1 MRGMKERGRRVRNR
15 LPKWPS
21 VAAACRLLLRLGLV
35 VASPAWPA
43 MAGDA
48 RQLEVSQASWDAPI
62 NLPIGYGRIV
72 RFDDAVDSVFLADPG
87 IADLKVVAADVVYL
101 YGKKSGSTNLIAL
114 NGDQKLKATVQLR
127 VYVDPTPLSEA
138 KSALHPTSMV
148 DVAVIGNR
156 VAAVGRNRT
165 IEEASDV
172 DNIAKT
178 FSGPGQL
185 PLNTSTLDGSQ
196 QVNIRVRFVEVSRN
210 DLQALGF
217 DWNLF
222 AKSGSFL
229 FGKVEDIDATI
240 EALRRA
246 GALSILAEPNLT
258 AVTGQTASFLAGG
271 ESPVPVPSGQG
282 NMITAQ
288 YKPFGVSLEF
298 TPTLIRTNRIALRV
312 RPEVSAL
319 SRMGS
324 VKVAGVNL
332 PGFTVRRAD
341 TTVEV
346 ASGQTFALGGLFQRQ
361 MSEDISEI
369 PGLSDVP
376 VLGRLFQ
383 SVRFRRD
390 ETELVILVT
399 PYLVKPSRGR
409 LATPLDR
416 RGEPPPAAPARR
428 VVNKPQQRSGF
439 IFK

>member
-1 MRGMKERGRRVRNR
+1 MKDMKERARRTRNR
-15 LPKWPS
+15 SPKRLS
-21 VAAACRLLLRLGLV
+21 VAAACRLLLRLALAV
-35 VASPAWPA
+35 TSPAWPA
-43 MAGDA
+43 MAADGGQVEIS
-48 RQLEVSQASWDAPI
+48 RASAEAPI

-72 RFDDAVDSVFLADPG
+72 RFDEAVDSVFLADPSV
-87 IADLKVVAADVVYL
+87 ADLKVVAADIVYL
-101 YGKKSGSTNLIAL
+101 FGKKSGSTNLIAL
-114 NGDQKLKATVQLR
+114 GGDQKLKASVQLR
-127 VYVDPTPLSEA
+127 VYVDPSPLGEA
-138 KSALHPTSMV
+138 KRAMHPTSMV
-148 DVAVIGNR
+148 DVAVIGSR
-156 VAAVGRNRT
+156 VLAMGRNRT

-172 DNIAKT
+172 DNLAKT
-178 FSGPGQL
+178 LSGQL

-222 AKSGSFL
+222 AKSGSFR
-229 FGKVEDIDATI
+229 FGKVDVDATI
-240 EALRRA
+240 EALQRA

-324 VKVAGVNL
+324 VKVGGVDL

-346 ASGQTFALGGLFQRQ
+346 ASGQTFAIGGLFQRQ
-361 MSEDISEI
+361 MSEDIDKI
-369 PGLSDVP
+369 PGLSEVP
-376 VLGRLFQ
+376 VLGQLFQ
-383 SVRFRRD
+383 STRFRRD

-399 PYLVKPSRGR
+399 TYLVKPAGDQ

-416 RGEPPPAAPARR
+416 RGAPPPAAPTRPVASKAER
-428 VVNKPQQRSGF
+428 RSGF